1 MNNICLFK
9 KNKFRIFI
17 RLYNVFRDYLKYIIQ
32 SFSYEN
38 TLFNTNA
45 TIISYRKIGELML
58 ILL

>member
-45 TIISYRKIGELML
+45 TIIYYRKIGELML
-58 ILL
+58 ILI

>member
-17 RLYNVFRDYLKYIIQ
+17 RLYNVFRDCLKYIIQ

-58 ILL
+58 ILI

>member
-45 TIISYRKIGELML
+45 TIISYRKIFELML

>member
-45 TIISYRKIGELML
+45 TIISYRKMGELML

>member
-58 ILL
+58 ILI

>member
-45 TIISYRKIGELML
+45 TIISYRKICQLML

>member
-38 TLFNTNA
+38 TLFKTNA

-58 ILL
+58 ILI